1 MTVASKPRLS
11 KKVLLFT
18 FLGLI
23 TLVAYFYYLTRTTNI
38 VGQIKEVDLY
48 YYASAFIAFL
58 VSVLFSTLAWRSLLN
73 NLSIKV
79 TVGTALLFMWTG
91 LFFDATVPDPGW
103 SGDLSK
109 AYMLAKTANVDTAR
123 IVASVV
129 GQKIIGLVIT
139 VIDLVLGLVLLSRNY
154 TLPGLVLIFIAVV
167 SFVSVLSLFVIC
179 YLSAKPKATKRILD
193 WLIRAACFVH
203 RGHWDPTD
211 FRLKA
216 EDMLSKYH
224 ENIRVLGSNPK
235 ALARPVIFSLTSWAF
250 DVSITFLT
258 FASLHYPVPVDKVL
272 IVYALTGSLQ
282 ALGVSF
288 VGFTELVMS
297 GSYTVLGI
305 NPGVGLSAT
314 LLARVV
320 TLWFKLVVAYFAF
333 QWAGVKVLS
342 DRRPPAEVGS
352 RSPPSRQPH
361 AEAFPKVNGLNREKN
376 TSVTTARE
384 EGKA

>member
-18 FLGLI
+18 CLGLL
-23 TLVAYFYYLTRTTNI
+23 TLVAYFVYFVGTVNI
-38 VGQIKEVDLY
+38 VDRIKEVDLY

-58 VSVLFSTLAWRSLLN
+58 VSVLFSTLAWRSLLS

-79 TVGTALLFMWTG
+79 TVRTALLFMWTG

-109 AYMLAKTANVDTAR
+109 AYMLAKTANLDTAR

-129 GQKIIGLVIT
+129 GQKIIGLAIT
-139 VIDLVLGLVLLSRNY
+139 VIDLLLGLVLLSRNY
-154 TLPGLVLIFIAVV
+154 TLPGLVLIFIALV
-167 SFVSVLSLFVIC
+167 SFVSALSLFVLV

-193 WLIRAACFVH
+193 LLIRAACFLR
-203 RGHWDPTD
+203 RGRWDPTD

-216 EDMLSKYH
+216 EEMLNKYH
-224 ENIRVLGSNPK
+224 ENIRVLGSNLK
-235 ALARPVIFSLTSWAF
+235 TLARPVVFSLTSWAF

-282 ALGVSF
+282 AVGVSF

-305 NPGVGLSAT
+305 PAVVGLSAT

-342 DRRPPAEVGS
+342 DRRLPLGS
-352 RSPPSRQPH
+352 
-361 AEAFPKVNGLNREKN
+361 EAFPPSLAKAQTEALPKVNRLNREQN
-376 TSVTTARE
+376 TSTTARRE

>member
-18 FLGLI
+18 CLGLL
-23 TLVAYFYYLTRTTNI
+23 TLVAYFYYFVGTGSI
-38 VGQIKEVDLY
+38 VDQIKKVDLY
-48 YYASAFIAFL
+48 YYAAAFIAFL
-58 VSVLFSTLAWRSLLN
+58 VSVLFSTLAWRSLLS

-109 AYMLAKTANVDTAR
+109 AYMLAKTANLDTAR

-129 GQKIIGLVIT
+129 GQKIIGLAIT
-139 VIDLVLGLVLLSRNY
+139 IIDLVLGLALLSRNY
-154 TLPGLVLIFIAVV
+154 TLPGSVLIFIAVV
-167 SFVSVLSLFVIC
+167 SFMSVLSLFVIC

-193 WLIRAACFVH
+193 WLIRVACFLR
-203 RGHWDPTD
+203 RGRWDATD

-216 EDMLSKYH
+216 EEMLNKYH
-224 ENIRVLGSNPK
+224 ENIRVLGRNPK
-235 ALARPVIFSLTSWAF
+235 ALAQPVVFSLTSWAF

-258 FASLHYPVPVDKVL
+258 FVSLHYPVPVDKVL

-288 VGFTELVMS
+288 LGFTELIMS

-305 NPGVGLSAT
+305 PAKVGLSAT
-314 LLARVV
+314 LLARIV

-342 DRRPPAEVGS
+342 DRTPPAEG
-352 RSPPSRQPH
+352 RKPFSPVSPGLAKALQ
-361 AEAFPKVNGLNREKN
+361 KVNHLNLEQN
-376 TSVTTARE
+376 TSIAKGRE

>member
-1 MTVASKPRLS
+1 MTVESKPRLS

-18 FLGLI
+18 FLGLL
-23 TLVAYFYYLTRTTNI
+23 TLVAYFYYFVGTVNI
-38 VGQIKEVDLY
+38 VDQIKRVNLY

-58 VSVLFSTLAWRSLLN
+58 MSVLFSTLAWRSLLN

-109 AYMLAKTANVDTAR
+109 AYMLSKASNLNCAR
-123 IVASVV
+123 IVATVV
-129 GQKIIGLVIT
+129 GQKIIGLAIT
-139 VIDLVLGLVLLSRNY
+139 VIDLVLGLILLSRDY
-154 TLPGLVLIFIAVV
+154 TLPGLVLIFIAIV
-167 SFVSVLSLFVIC
+167 SFMSLLSLFVLV

-193 WLIRAACFVH
+193 WLIRAALIMR
-203 RGHWDPTD
+203 RGHWDPAD

-216 EDMLSKYH
+216 EEMLDTYH
-224 ENIRVLGSNPK
+224 ENIRVLASNLK
-235 ALARPVIFSLTSWAF
+235 ALIRPVIFSLTSWAF

-282 ALGVSF
+282 SLGVSF
-288 VGFTELVMS
+288 LGFTELIMTA
-297 GSYTVLGI
+297 SYTVLGI
-305 NPGVGLSAT
+305 PPSTGLSAT
-314 LLARVV
+314 LLARIV
-320 TLWFKLVVAYFAF
+320 TLWFKLAVAYFAF
-333 QWAGVKVLS
+333 QRAGVKVLS
-342 DRRPPAEVGS
+342 DRKSHEGIEDLSCSSGNGQPGAS
-352 RSPPSRQPH
+352 RAANH
-361 AEAFPKVNGLNREKN
+361 TNRENIALTKIE
-376 TSVTTARE
+376 RE

>member
-11 KKVLLFT
+11 KKVFLFILIGLLT
-18 FLGLI
+18 LI
-23 TLVAYFYYLTRTTNI
+23 AYFIYFVGTVNI
-38 VGQIKEVDLY
+38 VDQIKQVDLY
-48 YYASAFIAFL
+48 YYAPAFVAFL
-58 VSVLFSTLAWRSLLN
+58 VSVLFSTLAWRSLLS

-109 AYMLAKTANVDTAR
+109 AYMLAKTANLDTAR
-123 IVASVV
+123 VVATVV

-139 VIDLVLGLVLLSRNY
+139 VIDLVLGLVLLSRSY

-167 SFVSVLSLFVIC
+167 SFMSVFSLFVLV
-179 YLSAKPKATKRILD
+179 YLSAKPKATKTILD
-193 WLIRAACFVH
+193 WLIRAACRLW
-203 RGHWDPTD
+203 RGRWDPTD

-216 EDMLSKYH
+216 EEMLNKYH
-224 ENIRVLGSNPK
+224 ENIRVLARNPK
-235 ALARPVIFSLTSWAF
+235 ALIRPVAFSFTSWAF

-282 ALGVSF
+282 AFGVSF

-305 NPGVGLSAT
+305 PAAVGLSAT
-314 LLARVV
+314 LLARIV
-320 TLWFKLVVAYFAF
+320 TLWFKLAVAYFAF

-342 DRRPPAEVGS
+342 SRKPLAGTEHLPLVRARPRLRHCRR
-352 RSPPSRQPH
+352 
-361 AEAFPKVNGLNREKN
+361 
-376 TSVTTARE
+376 
-384 EGKA
+384 